1 MMTEISTLPGKR
13 AQMKD
18 LIILGTG
25 VHGAEMV
32 EIVERVNADKK
43 TWNLLGFLS
52 FDKVQKGQ
60 SFNQTPVLGSFD
72 QILDF
77 PNSFFVPNN
86 KWNRSTYL
94 PMDRVASLVDPS
106 AFVSRTA
113 QMGKGVVL
121 YPYCYV
127 GLQARIGDFVFS
139 LSHSVVNHDV
149 VLESGVI
156 LTSGVTLAGSVH
168 VEEDCYLG
176 QACTVREKLRIGK
189 RSLIGMG
196 AVVTKNVEPNSVMTG
211 NPAKKLKER
220 FPVQ

>member
-1 MMTEISTLPGKR
+1 
-13 AQMKD
+13 MKD

-43 TWNLLGFLS
+43 TWNLIGFLS
-52 FDKVQKGQ
+52 YDKTQKGQ
-60 SFNQTPVLGSFD
+60 AFNQTPVLGSFD
-72 QILDF
+72 EISQY
-77 PNSFFVPNN
+77 PNSCFVPNN
-86 KWNRSTYL
+86 KWNRSTWL
-94 PMDRVASLVDPS
+94 PMDRVISLIDPTT
-106 AFVSRTA
+106 FVSRTA
-113 QMGKGVVL
+113 HVGKGVVL
-121 YPYCYV
+121 YPNCYV
-127 GLQARIGDFVFS
+127 GLQAKIGDFVFS
-139 LSHSVVNHDV
+139 LSNSVMNHDV

-156 LTSGVTLAGSVH
+156 VTSGVMLAGSVH

-211 NPAKKLKER
+211 SPARKLKER
-220 FPVQ
+220 FPNN